1 MVRWWQTACVF
12 VCVFYM
18 KRIRSTELVKLLL
31 FLKRSGFVLEFFFL
45 NIYLKVFN
53 TYTHAK
59 YYLQNAYTVLTPA
72 YMLVD
77 FRFNA
82 WASRSVSLVNTGFVL
97 FCCFTLIFA
106 WACYFLGQRAV
117 CIQNVP
123 SKIYV
128 FLFVFVCDAE
138 YRSLK

>member
-1 MVRWWQTACVF
+1 MTDRMCVCMRF
-12 VCVFYM
+12 LYEKNPIDRTCKVVA
-18 KRIRSTELVKLLL
+18 
-31 FLKRSGFVLEFFFL
+31 FLKTFGIRTWIFFL
-45 NIYLKVFN
+45 NLYLKVFN

-59 YYLQNAYTVLTPA
+59 YYLQNSYTVLTPA
-72 YMLVD
+72 YILVD

-82 WASRSVSLVNTGFVL
+82 WASSSVSSVNTGFVL

-138 YRSLK
+138 YRPLK